1 MTKIGPGGGD
11 MMEKEQGM
19 GKGRKVAMALLILS
33 AMVEPGGTN
42 RAPRCVLLG
51 LGKFSVC

>member
-1 MTKIGPGGGD
+1 

-19 GKGRKVAMALLILS
+19 GMGWRKVAMALLILS

-51 LGKFSVC
+51 LGKFFVC

>member
-51 LGKFSVC
+51 LGKFFVC